1 MSESGSSNTNW
12 FNCSR
17 YEAGKDVVPIT
28 PGIPG
33 AVEKEI
39 GFGSQV
45 ARSNMP
51 GFGFGPPRS
60 GIEQDRAIEKCMPGS
75 GATVPGSVYNI
86 RASYS

>member
-1 MSESGSSNTNW
+1 MSESGNSNTNW

-17 YEAGKDVVPIT
+17 YEAGKDVLPIT

-39 GFGSQV
+39 GFGSSV
-45 ARSNMP
+45 ARSNMHRFWFGSP
-51 GFGFGPPRS
+51 GS
-60 GIEQDRAIEKCMPGS
+60 IIEQDRAIEKCMPGS
-75 GATVPGSVYNI
+75 GSTVPGSVYNI